1 MKNKTM
7 KTNMKKHSLAFL
19 LLAVSSVSYAEGEK
33 VQHGA
38 HVHGVADMNIVWDK
52 KDLNIEL
59 KSPSYNIIG
68 FGHKPTN
75 HEQEE
80 TIEKAEKKLNS
91 PNELF
96 GFVGPSCKLVKTK
109 IESPFEDHNDKDE
122 HAKHEDKDEHDEHAK
137 HKDKDEHDEHAKH
150 DDKEEHDEH
159 AKHDDKEEH
168 DEHAK
173 HDDKDE
179 HDEHAKHDDKD
190 DHDEHAKHEDHD
202 EHDHEE
208 GDKSSSHSE
217 YSIHYEFSCTD
228 NKEGLTVSTA
238 NLFEYFP
245 HMEKIKVQ
253 WLSATQQS
261 SSILTK
267 KNNTVKLK

>member
-150 DDKEEHDEH
+150 DDK
-159 AKHDDKEEH
+159 
-168 DEHAK
+168 
-173 HDDKDE
+173 
-179 HDEHAKHDDKD
+179 D

-261 SSILTK
+261 SSVLTK